1 MRRTG
6 EQVLKRL
13 FDVAATDTGQA
24 RRVAD
29 FLLSWH
35 NSEENGGWDPTD
47 LWNVDDDIADDILAV
62 LTLLRERH
70 VYAEALGLGDQMYTV
85 WERWRASRT

>member
-13 FDVAATDTGQA
+13 FDVAAADTGQS

-35 NSEENGGWDPTD
+35 NSEENGGWNPTD
-47 LWNVDDDIADDILAV
+47 LWNVDEDIADDILAV
-62 LTLLRERH
+62 LNLLRERH
-70 VYAEALGLGDQMYTV
+70 VYAEALGFGDRMYAV